1 MQLPQGW
8 LGPLV
13 MLAATPACFFAAGRR
28 GYRSFGVGQSIL
40 RLVVALPLGISG
52 IAHFARTAQ
61 FAAIV
66 PPPFTHPGMWV
77 QITGGFELMGFAGL
91 IIPETARLASVGVA
105 VLMIAVFPANI
116 YAAGRVVGG
125 IPMPS
130 VPVRLAMQV
139 IYVLMVLIGAWGVP
153 GFSAGADPEG

>member
-13 MLAATPACFFAAGRR
+13 MLAAVPACFFAAGRR
-28 GYRSFGVGQSIL
+28 GYRSFGVGQSLL
-40 RLVVALPLGISG
+40 RLMTALPLGISG

-91 IIPETARLASVGVA
+91 IIPETARLASVGVSL
-105 VLMIAVFPANI
+105 LMIAVFPANI
-116 YAAGRVVGG
+116 FAAGRVVGG

-130 VPVRLAMQV
+130 VPVRLVMQA
-139 IYVLMVLIGAWGVP
+139 IYILLVLIGAWGIP
-153 GFSAGADPEG
+153 GYGARVDRNG

>member
-1 MQLPQGW
+1 MQFPQGW
-8 LGPLV
+8 LAPLAT
-13 MLAATPACFFAAGRR
+13 LAAVPACFFAVGRR

-40 RLVVALPLGISG
+40 RLITALPLGISG

-91 IIPETARLASVGVA
+91 IIPETARLASAA
-105 VLMIAVFPANI
+105 VSLLMIAVFPANI
-116 YAAGRVVGG
+116 YAAARVIGG

-139 IYVLMVLIGAWGVP
+139 IYVVMVLVGAWGIP
-153 GFSAGADPEG
+153 GYSASADPEG